1 MSGRRLRT
9 RKELTTPASPVP
21 AVSTRPRRGTV
32 NQAPPTTIE
41 RSSPDESRVSSIRLT
56 VKADPKKLKEAIS
69 SSTAPKGRVAVN
81 SRDTFVGGEIVSG
94 ARSSR
99 KKAIVE
105 SDSEED
111 DEEEEEEEQ
120 EDFEED
126 AEGEDD
132 DEREVDNEDEE
143 MAEDDEEDAEGE
155 DDEEMDDAPPIIP
168 KGRAI
173 PPNPLVKVTPAKP
186 LLSVEEKEMA
196 LDDDD
201 DEELSSIDDDEDLEG
216 GDDGLGGALG
226 DDDEEGLSDEGISR
240 SATPDLSKLTRRQ
253 RAEAQGL
260 MSLSNGSSMPFPL
273 LSLLL
278 YYEILTI

>member
-21 AVSTRPRRGTV
+21 TGSTRPRRGTV
-32 NQAPPTTIE
+32 SQAPPTTIE

-56 VKADPKKLKEAIS
+56 VKADPKKLKDAIS
-69 SSTAPKGRVAVN
+69 GSTVPKGRVAVN
-81 SRDTFVGGEIVSG
+81 SRETFVGGEIVSG

-99 KKAIVE
+99 KMAIVE
-105 SDSEED
+105 SDSDEEED
-111 DEEEEEEEQ
+111 DEQEDEEQ

-132 DEREVDNEDEE
+132 DDGEVDNEDEE

-155 DDEEMDDAPPIIP
+155 DDVEMDDAPPIIP

-173 PPNPLVKVTPAKP
+173 PANPLVKVTPTKP
-186 LLSVEEKEMA
+186 LPSVEEKEMA

-201 DEELSSIDDDEDLEG
+201 DDELSSIDDDEDLEG
-216 GDDGLGGALG
+216 GDDGLGGGLG
-226 DDDEEGLSDEGISR
+226 DEDEEGLSDEEISR

-260 MSLSNGSSMPFPL
+260 MSLSNGSSMSFPL

-278 YYEILTI
+278 Y